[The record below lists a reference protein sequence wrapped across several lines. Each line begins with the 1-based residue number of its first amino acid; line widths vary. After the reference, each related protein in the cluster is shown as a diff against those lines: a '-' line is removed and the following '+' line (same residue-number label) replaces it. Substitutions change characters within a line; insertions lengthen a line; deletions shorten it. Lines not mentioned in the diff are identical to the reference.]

1 MKKFISMLISISM
14 IFAMLPSFVIAEGE
28 KSFELS
34 KTEYTK
40 GEKVVITNVTGTENQ
55 DWFGVYKADVEKLSW
70 ESMVNGIY
78 KYHNSTEGDGTIVL
92 ETADLE
98 AGEYLV
104 ILLEDNGYSEISR
117 KAFTIV
123 EKAEVPALAT
133 YNSSTNFSTS
143 TNDGTWDNGIWR
155 AEYWHPEWYTYVKM
169 SDVHQGGEY
178 TDNMWDW
185 TGAAIRVN
193 GTDIITT
200 NSSNTKSGVR
210 AFIVPYKGTV
220 TIKSSKVTNQS
231 GNGIYV
237 RIIKTNS
244 ENGKLESL
252 WGKDWNSNLNAS
264 FTAIYG
270 WNEAEQDEIAD
281 IAVEKGDVIRFE
293 VVSMDTG
300 SDGKANWTNEIIYTA
315 IEPEAA
321 PEIAI
326 DYVNEKLTGFG
337 EGSYTIDGA
346 AVTHEDGS
354 LAIAEYIGKTISIV
368 KKGVIEAADSEAQSL
383 AIPVRPAAPTASDL
397 TVTHPAVIDGTGSI
411 SGVSGMEYKLSS
423 AESWTECTQNEITG
437 LEAGTYDI
445 RKKATDTSFKSDTY
459 SVKIDEFVP
468 SKETTPEISI
478 DYVNEKLTGFGE
490 GSYTIGGEAVT
501 PENGSLDIAAYMDTT
516 ITIVKKGNGTT
527 TINSEDQNL
536 QIPARPTAPE
546 VSAGDETSVGAN
558 DGKITGVTDAM
569 EYKLSSVQEWT
580 SVDSGVTELTNLAP
594 GSYNVRYKA
603 TASSFVSLSETVA
616 INAKGVQEPTV
627 TVPTLADTT
636 YTDGMKLL
644 DISLAGIQIP
654 SGNTPGA
661 FTWKTPNMLVNAGDN
676 QSFDAVFTPTDTTNF
691 KIKDLQ
697 IPVNIKPAAITGI
710 TVTGYEGNADGQP
723 HGVTVS
729 GTRAGDTVTYK
740 VDSDEFTADVPSYTE
755 VCEHTVTV
763 KVARANYTDFVS
775 AEVKV
780 KITSAPTASPT
791 ASPVP
796 VPTPNPDRMVFGSN
810 DAFST
815 DSGNGAWDYVWSAMM
830 CDENGDYQM
839 ITDKITVSPE
849 KNDVSGG
856 YGHSDDTGYY
866 PIVNG
871 HQLVDPNLPIE
882 TVDKEHSR
890 SPVRVFTAP
899 KAGTVTIASAEIQ
912 DHSGQNKTAR
922 IIKQTTGGNSVLW
935 ENDIAGWSSIS
946 NPALTFETAAGD
958 KIYFEVKRKGTN
970 NWNYGNVSWT
980 TTVTY
985 TDPDATPSPS
995 AEPTTNPTSEPTAA
1009 PSAQPTSEPTQTTY
1023 ISNEKFNTSTA
1034 DGKWDG
1040 GIWSA
1045 MCYVQDWWSYSSL
1058 TDVTDGKYN
1067 LGWLENGLAR
1077 VDGSTLE
1084 TDTITDNFTAR
1095 AFTVPKDGIIRIEK
1109 TEITNKSAS
1118 ASKFQIRSKPNDST
1132 DLNTLLRSSEIE
1144 ANGKAE
1150 QAAIELSVKAGDIIY
1165 FEAATASAGTGVTVE
1180 WINTL
1185 KYIDEFTPVP
1195 TPSPTPKPTPEPP
1208 LEEGTYKSS
1217 HNFIPEDGSGVWE
1230 SVWSAEIYNSA
1241 DRTYTDAKTEY
1252 SGGYAENNTDAKQPV
1267 VYGNKMKVTGEDTPN
1282 KHPVRK
1288 FTVPKDGKL
1297 RILESEITHKTWEEV
1312 QYNIKLNDTVI
1323 WTEAYSDSSVKL
1335 IQPEQRLQDVK
1346 EGDVIRFE
1354 AILKEGTSYGY
1365 EQLWENTILYWDG
1378 TEPTPTPIPT
1388 PMPDPDFNKTLYRA
1402 SDSWSMEEN
1411 GDNVWKWQSYNVTS
1425 KTYEDLTKTM
1435 ESNLSMGDDWSD
1447 GPVWIAGDDWRWT
1460 AVGKYTMRATVD
1472 PGDPT
1477 TEETSGD
1484 FKVHRDYP
1492 VRTFT
1497 SPKNGT
1503 VSIQAPDNKILA
1515 KDETTGTH
1523 IRIMCQRADGS
1534 KPIQIFPNAEET
1546 DWLNIKGEYNF
1557 EPIEFEL
1564 NAGDKLMFENAFIW
1578 KEGGYS
1584 PWNTYV
1590 QWDPI
1595 VEYKTISPKLTGVIP
1610 ADGAENI
1617 ALNAEHILNY
1627 DGALADISA
1636 DKLTVYEVNS
1646 EGENIKSDAVCSSI
1660 AVDGSSVKF
1669 VLDGLKPYTKYEAKL
1684 DGICYFGFD
1693 AKNEKSET
1701 ITFTT
1706 GPAVNIGEAKYENGK
1721 VSVPVNNP
1729 YKENKTATLIAAVCK
1744 GTESKYSIEKT
1755 YYITRRDIG
1764 ANDVIETEAELPSGS
1779 DYFIKA
1785 VVMEDMQ
1792 KARAYAAASIIR
1804 R

>member
-1 MKKFISMLISISM
+1 MKKLVSMLISISM
-14 IFAMLPSFVIAEGE
+14 IFAMLPTFVIAEE
-28 KSFELS
+28 
-34 KTEYTK
+34 
-40 GEKVVITNVTGTENQ
+40 GT
-55 DWFGVYKADVEKLSW
+55 L
-70 ESMVNGIY
+70 
-78 KYHNSTEGDGTIVL
+78 
-92 ETADLE
+92 
-98 AGEYLV
+98 
-104 ILLEDNGYSEISR
+104 
-117 KAFTIV
+117 
-123 EKAEVPALAT
+123 PT
-133 YNSSTNFSTS
+133 YNSNANFSTS
-143 TNDGTWDNGIWR
+143 AGDGTWDNGIWR
-155 AEYWHPEWYTYVKM
+155 AEYWHPDWCNYVKM
-169 SDVHQGGEY
+169 TAVHQGGEY
-178 TDNMWDW
+178 TDNQWDW
-185 TGAAIRVN
+185 SGEAIRVN
-193 GTDIITT
+193 GTNIITS
-200 NSSNTKSGVR
+200 NSSNTKNGVR
-210 AFIVPYKGTV
+210 AFIAPFKGTV
-220 TIKSSKVTNQS
+220 TIKESTIINRSE
-231 GNGIYV
+231 NGIYV
-237 RIIKTNS
+237 RITQSASDNQGLKVIWGSGSWHNNS
-244 ENGKLESL
+244 
-252 WGKDWNSNLNAS
+252 
-264 FTAIYG
+264 TYTIIYG
-270 WNEAEQDEIAD
+270 WNTSNQEAVTD
-281 IAVEKGDVIRFE
+281 IAVEKGDIIRFE
-293 VVSMDTG
+293 AVSADTG
-300 SDGKANWTNEIIYTA
+300 NDGTADWTNEIIYTA
-315 IEPEAA
+315 IEPEVT

-326 DYVNEKLTGFG
+326 DYENEKLTGFG
-337 EGSYTIDGA
+337 EGNYTIDDT
-346 AVTHEDGS
+346 AVTPDNGS
-354 LAIAEYIGKTISIV
+354 LAIAEYMGKTIAIV
-368 KKGVIEAADSEAQSL
+368 KKGVIEAADSQAQSL
-383 AIPVRPAAPTASDL
+383 
-397 TVTHPAVIDGTGSI
+397 TV
-411 SGVSGMEYKLSS
+411 
-423 AESWTECTQNEITG
+423 
-437 LEAGTYDI
+437 
-445 RKKATDTSFKSDTY
+445 
-459 SVKIDEFVP
+459 
-468 SKETTPEISI
+468 
-478 DYVNEKLTGFGE
+478 
-490 GSYTIGGEAVT
+490 
-501 PENGSLDIAAYMDTT
+501 
-516 ITIVKKGNGTT
+516 
-527 TINSEDQNL
+527 
-536 QIPARPTAPE
+536 PARPTAPV
-546 VSAGDETSVGAN
+546 VSAVDETSVGAN
-558 DGKITGVTDAM
+558 NGKITGVTDAM
-569 EYKLSSVQEWT
+569 EYKLSSAQEWT
-580 SVDSGVTELTNLAP
+580 PVGSGLTELTNLAP

-603 TASSFVSLSETVA
+603 TSSSFVSLSETVA
-616 INAKGVQEPTV
+616 INAQGVQEPIV
-627 TVPTLADTT
+627 TVPTLADTV

-644 DISLAGIQIP
+644 NISLEGIQIP
-654 SGNTPGA
+654 SGNTLGA
-661 FTWKTPNMLVNAGDN
+661 FTWKTPNMLVNSGDN
-676 QSFDAVFTPTDTTNF
+676 QSFDAVFTPTDTNNF

-710 TVTGYEGNADGQP
+710 TVTGYDGKANGTV
-723 HGVTVS
+723 HSVTVT
-729 GTRAGDTVTYK
+729 GTRAGDTVMYK
-740 VDSDEFTADVPSYTE
+740 VDSGEFTADAPSYTE
-755 VCEHTVTV
+755 VCEHSVTV
-763 KVARANYTDFVS
+763 KVSRANYNDFTQ
-775 AEVKV
+775 EVKI
-780 KITSAPTASPT
+780 KITAVPTPEPTLEPTSEPTASPT
-791 ASPVP
+791 TEPTTEPTQTTYISNEKFNTSTADGKWDGGIWSAMCYVQDWWTYSSLTQVTDGKYNLGWLKNGLARVDGSTLETDTITDNFTARAFTVPKDGIIRIEKTEITNKSASASKFQIRSKQNDSTDLNTLLRSSEIKANGKAEQAAIELSVKAGDIIYFEAATASAGTGVTVEWINTLKYIDEFTP

-830 CDENGDYQM
+830 CDENGDYQL

-856 YGHSDDTGYY
+856 YGHSDDTDHY

-899 KAGTVTIASAEIQ
+899 KAGTVKIASAEIQ
-912 DHSGQNKTAR
+912 DYSGQNKTAR

-946 NPALTFETAAGD
+946 NPALTFEMAAGD

-1009 PSAQPTSEPTQTTY
+1009 PSAQPTSEPTAAPSAQPTSEPTAAPSAQPTSEPTAAPSAQPTSEPTQTTY

-1045 MCYVQDWWSYSSL
+1045 MCYVQDWWTYSSL
-1058 TDVTDGKYN
+1058 TEVTDGKYN
-1067 LGWLENGLAR
+1067 LSWLENGLAR
-1077 VDGSTLE
+1077 VDGNTLE
-1084 TDTITDNFTAR
+1084 TDTTIKNFTVR
-1095 AFTVPKDGIIRIEK
+1095 AFTAPQKGILRIEK
-1109 TEITNKSAS
+1109 ATITNASAAAAKVQIRHKANNGDLKHIWKTGATEIAG
-1118 ASKFQIRSKPNDST
+1118 
-1132 DLNTLLRSSEIE
+1132 
-1144 ANGKAE
+1144 NGTTE
-1150 QAAIELSVKAGDIIY
+1150 QEQIELQVNEGDIIY
-1165 FEAATASAGTGVTVE
+1165 FEAASASEGTGVTVE
-1180 WINTL
+1180 WINKLT
-1185 KYIDEFTPVP
+1185 YIDEFTPEP
-1195 TPSPTPKPTPEPP
+1195 T
-1208 LEEGTYKSS
+1208 
-1217 HNFIPEDGSGVWE
+1217 
-1230 SVWSAEIYNSA
+1230 
-1241 DRTYTDAKTEY
+1241 
-1252 SGGYAENNTDAKQPV
+1252 
-1267 VYGNKMKVTGEDTPN
+1267 
-1282 KHPVRK
+1282 
-1288 FTVPKDGKL
+1288 
-1297 RILESEITHKTWEEV
+1297 
-1312 QYNIKLNDTVI
+1312 
-1323 WTEAYSDSSVKL
+1323 
-1335 IQPEQRLQDVK
+1335 
-1346 EGDVIRFE
+1346 
-1354 AILKEGTSYGY
+1354 
-1365 EQLWENTILYWDG
+1365 
-1378 TEPTPTPIPT
+1378 PTPTPIPT
-1388 PMPDPDFNKTLYRA
+1388 PEPTPDFNKTLYRA

-1447 GPVWIAGDDWRWT
+1447 GPVWLAGDDWRWS

-1503 VSIQAPDNKILA
+1503 VSIQASNNKIWA
-1515 KDETTGTH
+1515 KDESTGTH

-1534 KPIQIFPNAEET
+1534 KPIQIFPNADKT

-1660 AVDGSSVKF
+1660 AVDGASVKF

-1706 GPAVNIGEAKYENGK
+1706 GSAVNIGEAKYENGK

-1779 DYFIKA
+1779 DYFIKI

-1792 KARAYAAASIIR
+1792 KARAYAPASIIR

>member
-1 MKKFISMLISISM
+1 MKKLISMLISVSM
-14 IFAMLPSFVIAEGE
+14 IFAMLPVFTYAEGE
-28 KSFELS
+28 L
-34 KTEYTK
+34 
-40 GEKVVITNVTGTENQ
+40 
-55 DWFGVYKADVEKLSW
+55 
-70 ESMVNGIY
+70 
-78 KYHNSTEGDGTIVL
+78 
-92 ETADLE
+92 
-98 AGEYLV
+98 
-104 ILLEDNGYSEISR
+104 
-117 KAFTIV
+117 
-123 EKAEVPALAT
+123 PA
-133 YNSSTNFSTS
+133 YNSNANFSTS
-143 TNDGTWDNGIWR
+143 TGDGTWDDGVWR
-155 AEYWHPEWYTYVKM
+155 AEYWNPDGWSYVTLK
-169 SDVHQGGEY
+169 DVHQNGEY
-178 TDNMWDW
+178 TDDMWDW
-185 TGAAIRVN
+185 SGKAIRVN

-210 AFIVPYKGTV
+210 AFIAPYKGTV
-220 TIKSSKVTNQS
+220 TIKSANVVNQS
-231 GNGIYV
+231 GNGIYT
-237 RIIKTNS
+237 RITKTDSDNQ
-244 ENGKLESL
+244 NLESL
-252 WGKDWNSNLNAS
+252 WGNDWNGNLNAS
-264 FTAIYG
+264 FTPIYA
-270 WNEAEQDEIAD
+270 WNTATQDEIAN
-281 IAVEKGDVIRFE
+281 IAVEKGDIIRFE
-293 VVSMDTG
+293 AVSMDTG
-300 SDGKANWTNEIIYTA
+300 SDGRASWTNEIIYTA
-315 IEPEAA
+315 IE
-321 PEIAI
+321 
-326 DYVNEKLTGFG
+326 
-337 EGSYTIDGA
+337 
-346 AVTHEDGS
+346 
-354 LAIAEYIGKTISIV
+354 
-368 KKGVIEAADSEAQSL
+368 SE
-383 AIPVRPAAPTASDL
+383 
-397 TVTHPAVIDGTGSI
+397 
-411 SGVSGMEYKLSS
+411 E
-423 AESWTECTQNEITG
+423 
-437 LEAGTYDI
+437 
-445 RKKATDTSFKSDTY
+445 
-459 SVKIDEFVP
+459 
-468 SKETTPEISI
+468 TPE
-478 DYVNEKLTGFGE
+478 
-490 GSYTIGGEAVT
+490 
-501 PENGSLDIAAYMDTT
+501 
-516 ITIVKKGNGTT
+516 
-527 TINSEDQNL
+527 
-536 QIPARPTAPE
+536 
-546 VSAGDETSVGAN
+546 
-558 DGKITGVTDAM
+558 
-569 EYKLSSVQEWT
+569 
-580 SVDSGVTELTNLAP
+580 
-594 GSYNVRYKA
+594 
-603 TASSFVSLSETVA
+603 
-616 INAKGVQEPTV
+616 
-627 TVPTLADTT
+627 
-636 YTDGMKLL
+636 
-644 DISLAGIQIP
+644 
-654 SGNTPGA
+654 
-661 FTWKTPNMLVNAGDN
+661 
-676 QSFDAVFTPTDTTNF
+676 
-691 KIKDLQ
+691 
-697 IPVNIKPAAITGI
+697 
-710 TVTGYEGNADGQP
+710 
-723 HGVTVS
+723 
-729 GTRAGDTVTYK
+729 
-740 VDSDEFTADVPSYTE
+740 
-755 VCEHTVTV
+755 
-763 KVARANYTDFVS
+763 
-775 AEVKV
+775 
-780 KITSAPTASPT
+780 
-791 ASPVP
+791 
-796 VPTPNPDRMVFGSN
+796 
-810 DAFST
+810 
-815 DSGNGAWDYVWSAMM
+815 
-830 CDENGDYQM
+830 
-839 ITDKITVSPE
+839 
-849 KNDVSGG
+849 
-856 YGHSDDTGYY
+856 
-866 PIVNG
+866 
-871 HQLVDPNLPIE
+871 
-882 TVDKEHSR
+882 
-890 SPVRVFTAP
+890 
-899 KAGTVTIASAEIQ
+899 
-912 DHSGQNKTAR
+912 
-922 IIKQTTGGNSVLW
+922 
-935 ENDIAGWSSIS
+935 
-946 NPALTFETAAGD
+946 
-958 KIYFEVKRKGTN
+958 
-970 NWNYGNVSWT
+970 
-980 TTVTY
+980 
-985 TDPDATPSPS
+985 
-995 AEPTTNPTSEPTAA
+995 PTSEPT
-1009 PSAQPTSEPTQTTY
+1009 SEPTLEPTAEPTQATY
-1023 ISNEKFNTSTA
+1023 ISNEKFSTATA
-1034 DGKWDG
+1034 DGNWDG

-1045 MCYVQDWWSYSSL
+1045 KCYVQAWWSYNSL
-1058 TDVTDGKYN
+1058 TDVTNGKYN

-1297 RILESEITHKTWEEV
+1297 RILESKITHKTWEEV

-1477 TEETSGD
+1477 TEETGGD

-1515 KDETTGTH
+1515 KDESTGTH
-1523 IRIMCQRADGS
+1523 IRIMCRRADGS
-1534 KPIQIFPNAEET
+1534 EPIQIFPNPKET

-1557 EPIEFEL
+1557 EPIELEL
-1564 NAGDKLMFENAFIW
+1564 NTGDKLTFENAFIW

-1584 PWNTYV
+1584 PWASYV

-1792 KARAYAAASIIR
+1792 KARAYAPVSIIR